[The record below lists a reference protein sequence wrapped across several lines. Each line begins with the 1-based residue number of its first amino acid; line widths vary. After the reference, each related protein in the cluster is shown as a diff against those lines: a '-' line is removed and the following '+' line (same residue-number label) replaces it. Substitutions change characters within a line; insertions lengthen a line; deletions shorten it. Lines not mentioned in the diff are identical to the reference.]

1 MAHMKAILVPVERHT
16 SRAVLGTVLVV
27 ARVFDSY
34 IEGIATGP
42 SVPDVFVTDVG
53 TLPFLDPIN
62 RREWVTKAHQQFE
75 AVMTAHSVPP
85 RPEQPNGL
93 CYGWHGDELVDD
105 DALGCRGRAFDL
117 TVVSKA
123 GSRRDEPRM
132 ATVES
137 ALFDSG
143 RPVLIVPP
151 SAPEPPALG
160 DTIVVSWNGST
171 ETARAISFAMPL
183 LVRAR
188 QVPVLTVKGATVEGP
203 SSEQI
208 AATLR
213 LHGVPATALTR
224 EDERRSPGATILAQ
238 ARELR
243 ADLLVKGAYTQS
255 RLRQMIFGGPTQH
268 ILEHAELPVLM
279 AH

>member
-1 MAHMKAILVPVERHT
+1 MAT
-16 SRAVLGTVLVV
+16 
-27 ARVFDSY
+27 
-34 IEGIATGP
+34 
-42 SVPDVFVTDVG
+42 
-53 TLPFLDPIN
+53 
-62 RREWVTKAHQQFE
+62 Q
-75 AVMTAHSVPP
+75 SVPP
-85 RPEQPNGL
+85 RPEEPHGL

-105 DALGCRGRAFDL
+105 DVLGCRGRAFDL
-117 TVVSKA
+117 IVVSRA
-123 GSRRDEPRM
+123 GSGRDEPRM

-151 SAPEPPALG
+151 SAAGATLG

-171 ETARAISFAMPL
+171 ETARAVSFAMPL

-188 QVPVLTVKGATVEGP
+188 RVVVLTVKGATVEGP
-203 SSEQI
+203 SGEQI

-213 LHGVPATALTR
+213 LHGVSATALTK

-238 ARELR
+238 ARELG

-255 RLRQMIFGGPTQH
+255 RLRQMIFGGATRYLLDH
-268 ILEHAELPVLM
+268 VTLPMLM

>member
-1 MAHMKAILVPVERHT
+1 MKAILVPVEQHT
-16 SRAVLGTVLVV
+16 SPAVFHAALAV
-27 ARVFDSY
+27 ARPFDSY
-34 IEGIATGP
+34 VEGIASGP
-42 SVPDVFVTDVG
+42 RVPDVIITDVG
-53 TLPFLDPIN
+53 TLPILEPDT
-62 RREWVTKAHQQFE
+62 RRELATNARQQFE
-75 AVMTAHSVPP
+75 AWMVSQSVPP
-85 RPEQPNGL
+85 RPDEPHGL
-93 CYGWHGDELVDD
+93 CFGWHGDELVDD

-151 SAPEPPALG
+151 SAPELPALG

-171 ETARAISFAMPL
+171 ETARAVSFAMPF

-188 QVPVLTVKGATVEGP
+188 QVTVLTVKGALVDGP
-203 SSEQI
+203 SGEQI
-208 AATLR
+208 AAMLR
-213 LHGVPATALTR
+213 LHGVPAAALPR

-238 ARELR
+238 AQELG

-255 RLRQMIFGGPTQH
+255 RIRELIFGGATRH
-268 ILEHAELPVLM
+268 ILEHTDLPVLM